1 MLKKLTLFAV
11 LLGVGIFGTTF
22 AIKNPIEV
30 PLRYYFDLA
39 WDGPLVIALLA
50 ALVIGFFLGL
60 LTGLFR
66 VLALRRQLRRHRVEQ
81 ALSHDARVPSTESS

>member
-1 MLKKLTLFAV
+1 MLKKVILFAV
-11 LLGVGIFGTTF
+11 LLGIGIFGATF
-22 AIKNPIEV
+22 AVKNPIEV

-50 ALVIGFFLGL
+50 ALVIGFVLGL

-66 VLALRRQLRRHRVEQ
+66 VLALRRELRRHRVEQ
-81 ALSHDARVPSTESS
+81 TLSHDVGVPPTGSP